1 MAFKSMLTPEG
12 SITMGLA
19 TVGVVYGLYQLDVGP
34 VSMAQATPVGT
45 SEGTALKASRKK
57 AGYTALVA
65 VAGIALIARDP
76 NIVILG
82 GATIIAME
90 AHYRHAIMADHET
103 GQIVAPPD
111 QAYQPAENV
120 VPIAQ
125 QGSNVSYG

>member
-1 MAFKSMLTPEG
+1 MAFKSLLTPEG

-34 VSMAQATPVGT
+34 VSMAQATPAGGPE
-45 SEGTALKASRKK
+45 SNALKASRKK
-57 AGYTALVA
+57 AGYTSLVA

-90 AHYRHAIMADHET
+90 AHYRHAIMADHQT
-103 GQIVAPPD
+103 GQLVPPSD
-111 QAYQPAENV
+111 AAYQPAQNV
-120 VPIAQ
+120 IPITQ
-125 QGSNVSYG
+125 QGDNVSYG